1 MRKCSGIEPGTWW
14 PGYSIP
20 PHVPYESFWSWI
32 HKFAYQNQ
40 TSTDVIRQLFR
51 APMLGHRVTTRD
63 LRDPAGWDLN
73 RLQILW
79 QRPAGEGFILDYLG
93 ATPPSIWRVM
103 TWEHLR
109 YCPAC
114 AEFGYHT
121 PLFQVRGI
129 GQCPIH
135 EIQLDE
141 ACPHCHQAIPY
152 QATPN
157 ALWTPYGCP
166 TCGHPLWPTMTD
178 VRHPNV
184 DVSLIMDTVWQW
196 LQEARS
202 KLWGIGATP
211 LVRWQSQGSGANGG
225 AEGLVSYWYQVHPP
239 PVLGMVVDCG
249 RTVQVVEWGGEGAAN
264 SYAMADGPAARQ
276 QALRTLYKAY
286 ARHWRR
292 ELRHH
297 RSCIRLIVRH
307 VQIVPTSA
315 CDWYTTDRVCPWA
328 FAYILWRMYWNTFEE
343 PGQID
348 RKRIKGRLHQF
359 PQRRT
364 VLADGYWGTQERC
377 SERESASARWLAE
390 HEATLMF
397 SITRSACETLA
408 AVMENAGQMVWD
420 PHLVSDGLP
429 AVSIKEHPS
438 GTVRFYCWPS
448 YGDEPPETQRR
459 KVHRQTTQAQVLHI
473 ESVMRARI
481 MAQVERLSLTRNGSR
496 ASPKSTH
503 GILPWGLVE

>member
-1 MRKCSGIEPGTWW
+1 MRKRSGIEPGTWW

-32 HKFAYQNQ
+32 QKFAYHNQ
-40 TSTDVIRQLFR
+40 TSTDVIRQLFH
-51 APMLGHRVTTRD
+51 APTLGHRMTTRD

-73 RLQILW
+73 RLQFLW

-103 TWEHLR
+103 TWDHLR

-135 EIQLDE
+135 EIQLDK
-141 ACPHCHQAIPY
+141 ACPRCREAIPY

-166 TCGHPLWPTMTD
+166 TCGHPLWPTMTE
-178 VRHPNV
+178 VGQPNV

-202 KLWGIGATP
+202 KPWGMGERSLA
-211 LVRWQSQGSGANGG
+211 RWQSEGSGANRG
-225 AEGLVSYWYQVHPP
+225 AEGLVSYWHQVHPP
-239 PVLGMVVDCG
+239 PVPGMVVDCG
-249 RTVQVVEWGGEGAAN
+249 RTGQIVEWGGEGAAN
-264 SYAMADGPAARQ
+264 SYAMDDGPTARQ

-286 ARHWRR
+286 ARHWRY

-297 RSCIRLIVRH
+297 RWCIRLIVRH

-315 CDWYTTDRVCPWA
+315 SDWYTTDSVCPWA
-328 FAYILWRMYWNTFEE
+328 FAYILWRMYWDGVEE

-348 RKRIKGRLHQF
+348 RQRLKGHRHYCKS
-359 PQRRT
+359 PKRRT
-364 VLADGYWGTQERC
+364 VLAEGYWGTQDRR
-377 SERESASARWLAE
+377 SERGRASARWLAE

-408 AVMENAGQMVWD
+408 EMMEKGGQMVWD
-420 PHLVSDGLP
+420 PHLVGDGLH
-429 AVSIKEHPS
+429 AISFHEGAMHR
-438 GTVRFYCWPS
+438 VRLYWWL
-448 YGDEPPETQRR
+448 PPRNTPQGVKHRLR
-459 KVHRQTTQAQVLHI
+459 AHRQAMCAQTLHI
-473 ESVMRARI
+473 ANVMR
-481 MAQVERLSLTRNGSR
+481 ERLMTQVGR
-496 ASPKSTH
+496 
-503 GILPWGLVE
+503 LPR